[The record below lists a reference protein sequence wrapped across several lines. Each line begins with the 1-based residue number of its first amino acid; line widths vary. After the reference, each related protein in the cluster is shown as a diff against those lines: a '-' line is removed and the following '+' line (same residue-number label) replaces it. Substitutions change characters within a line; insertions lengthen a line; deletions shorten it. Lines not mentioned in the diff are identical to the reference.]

1 MTQIHKTMIAKFLT
15 FVLCMNIILV
25 PTAYASEPQNGMST
39 LFSESGT
46 TETLI
51 IDGVHYTY
59 NRFLRNG
66 DHVTIITNDANSTIE
81 EIVFDVD
88 SSVLY
93 YNGTK
98 VAVLPPVSTSD
109 SVSVARFTWQTISKD
124 SYYISWS
131 TGTSV
136 AAVGDMIATALA
148 SLAGA
153 YGGGLTAALVISTL
167 GSGFSSTAQSAIG
180 GTISCE
186 LQMLLVPGSLN
197 QYRYIWSFTA
207 SNGDSYGPYMSDIY
221 F

>member
-46 TETLI
+46 TEILT

-88 SSVLY
+88 SSVIY
-93 YNGTK
+93 YNNVK
-98 VAVLPPVSTSD
+98 VAVIPHSSTDDPVSTL
-109 SVSVARFTWQTISKD
+109 RFTWRTITKD
-124 SYYISWS
+124 DIRITW
-131 TGTSV
+131 
-136 AAVGDMIATALA
+136 AQ
-148 SLAGA
+148 
-153 YGGGLTAALVISTL
+153 GLTAAGLAELIASTVSNRL
-167 GSGFSSTAQSAIG
+167 GSLGH
-180 GTISCE
+180 
-186 LQMLLVPGSLN
+186 L
-197 QYRYIWSFTA
+197 TA
-207 SNGDSYGPYMSDIY
+207 SKVVDLMGDALEHLTKPKSDQSGSKG
-221 F
+221 

>member
-46 TETLI
+46 TETLT
-51 IDGVHYTY
+51 IDGVNYTY

-93 YNGTK
+93 YNGAK
-98 VAVLPPVSTSD
+98 VAVIPYFSTDDPVCTL
-109 SVSVARFTWQTISKD
+109 RFTWRTITKD
-124 SYYISWS
+124 DIRITW
-131 TGTSV
+131 
-136 AAVGDMIATALA
+136 AQ
-148 SLAGA
+148 
-153 YGGGLTAALVISTL
+153 GLTAAGLAELIASTVSNRLGSLGYLKASKVVDLMGDALSTL
-167 GSGFSSTAQSAIG
+167 ATSCIG
-180 GTISCE
+180 ATISVE
-186 LQMLLVPGSLN
+186 LQMLTVPASLN
-197 QYRYIWSFTA
+197 QYRYIWKFTA
-207 SNGDSYGPYMSDIY
+207 SSGESYGPYISDVY